1 MCNSTIRV
9 LDIAT
14 DDANTVVVAITTMWI
29 YKRRN
34 KVSASTY
41 VIGVKV
47 ARHFALVS
55 GQSRQNHAQL
65 YQVALGSTNVTRNS
79 VSLKRL
85 GFACENE
92 LACLL
97 IIASVDNCCTGD
109 FVVESDRCIN
119 RIATLHGLNQV
130 DLAFDGIQLVLTK
143 KGRRRDVLDGSI
155 RGRARPGRMLAIMG
169 PSGAGKSTVLHA
181 IAGRIKDSSAKL
193 TLHGTR
199 YWNGIPLSEDSFV
212 PTAFIAQDVSFFP
225 YMTVRETLAFRV
237 ELKLGSNGCDAMVQD
252 LLDQMG
258 LTRAADTIVGD
269 AKVRGISGGERKR
282 LSIAV
287 EMIGMCMYVCQ

>member
-1 MCNSTIRV
+1 V
-9 LDIAT
+9 LRWHVT
-14 DDANTVVVAITTMWI
+14 
-29 YKRRN
+29 
-34 KVSASTY
+34 
-41 VIGVKV
+41 
-47 ARHFALVS
+47 FALVS
-55 GQSRQNHAQL
+55 GQSRQNLAQQ

-85 GFACENE
+85 PVGFACENE

-97 IIASVDNCCTGD
+97 IIASVVNCCTD
-109 FVVESDRCIN
+109 DVVVESD

-143 KGRRRDVLDGSI
+143 KGRRRDMLDGSI